1 VSESD
6 REGSILR
13 RPWPLGAVESR
24 GRGGGGG
31 GLLKSE
37 KNDLLYFVIHYIFS
51 FLNF

>member
-1 VSESD
+1 MSESD

-24 GRGGGGG
+24 GRGGG
-31 GLLKSE
+31 LLKSE